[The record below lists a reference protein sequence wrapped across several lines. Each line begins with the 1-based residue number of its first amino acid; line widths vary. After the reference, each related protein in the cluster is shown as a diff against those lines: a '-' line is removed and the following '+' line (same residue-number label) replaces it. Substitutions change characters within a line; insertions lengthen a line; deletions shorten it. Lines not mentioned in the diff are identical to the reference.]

1 MRDLYQLLLE
11 KEQEI
16 TRVRQEI
23 AALRSILPLLVDDD
37 DSPAETPLRAA
48 ANRE

>member
-23 AALRSILPLLVDDD
+23 AALRSIIPLLLDDD
-37 DSPAETPLRAA
+37 DNPAEKALRAA
-48 ANRE
+48 ANHE

>member
-23 AALRSILPLLVDDD
+23 AALRSIIPLLVDDD
-37 DSPAETPLRAA
+37 DNPAEPLRAA
-48 ANRE
+48 VNQE

>member
-1 MRDLYQLLLE
+1 MRDLHQLLHE

-23 AALRSILPLLVDDD
+23 AALRSIIPLLMEEDDN
-37 DSPAETPLRAA
+37 PAETPLRAA